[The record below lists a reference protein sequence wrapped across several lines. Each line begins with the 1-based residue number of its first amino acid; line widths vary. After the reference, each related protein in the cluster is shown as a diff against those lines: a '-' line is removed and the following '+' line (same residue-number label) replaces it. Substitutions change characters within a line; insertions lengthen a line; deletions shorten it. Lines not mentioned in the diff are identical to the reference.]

1 MREVSC
7 CDCVKMLVIGLDVS
21 CGLTKSCPADHYAY
35 YVSSGYDRNVS
46 STICFNGNEY
56 ESHHS
61 SHLITSLLKWTGL
74 HGLDWTVG
82 RVQFSSVPM
91 RLDEM
96 RSVSA
101 M

>member
-1 MREVSC
+1 MERCVREVSC

-56 ESHHS
+56 ESHYS
-61 SHLITSLLKWTGL
+61 SHLI
-74 HGLDWTVG
+74 
-82 RVQFSSVPM
+82 SSH
-91 RLDEM
+91 LC
-96 RSVSA
+96 
-101 M
+101 